1 MFDSHA
7 VRDEII
13 LRLSDSSYEESVASQ
28 LSDGSRGRMDL
39 FRALVSMAWAEL
51 LAGDRPV
58 KTDMELPKSR

>member
-28 LSDGSRGRMDL
+28 LSD
-39 FRALVSMAWAEL
+39 ALV
-51 LAGDRPV
+51 R
-58 KTDMELPKSR
+58 KTDVVVQQTTIRIYVSTSASDKVHIDSM

>member
-1 MFDSHA
+1 
-7 VRDEII
+7 
-13 LRLSDSSYEESVASQ
+13 
-28 LSDGSRGRMDL
+28 MDL